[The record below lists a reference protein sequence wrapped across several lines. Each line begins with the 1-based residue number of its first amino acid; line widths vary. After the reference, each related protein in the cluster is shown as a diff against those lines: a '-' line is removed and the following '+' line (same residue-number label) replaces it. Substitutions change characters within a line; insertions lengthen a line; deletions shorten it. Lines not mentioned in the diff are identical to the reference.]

1 MNGWRRILKGLRG
14 MVITEDNSI
23 EYDIQY
29 FRNRKPKKV
38 KELERDVQGYREAN
52 IGLIRANNRLVQE
65 NRALKQVISER
76 EAKDLLLETT
86 ERESR
91 NLSIALAM
99 ILVVPP
105 VAMILLFFMG
115 L

>member
-1 MNGWRRILKGLRG
+1 ME
-14 MVITEDNSI
+14 TAEDNTI

-52 IGLIRANNRLVQE
+52 IGLIRANNKLVQE
-65 NRALKQVISER
+65 NRALKQVISEQ
-76 EAKDLLLETT
+76 EAKELLFETT

-91 NLSIALAM
+91 NLSITLAM

-115 L
+115 M

>member
-1 MNGWRRILKGLRG
+1 MNGWKRILKGLRG

-23 EYDIQY
+23 DYDTQY
-29 FRNRKPKKV
+29 FKNKKPKKV

-65 NRALKQVISER
+65 NRALKQVISEQ

-91 NLSIALAM
+91 NLSITLAM

>member
-1 MNGWRRILKGLRG
+1 MSGWKRTLKGLLG
-14 MVITEDNSI
+14 MEITEDNSI

-38 KELERDVQGYREAN
+38 KELERYVQGYREAN
-52 IGLIRANNRLVQE
+52 IGLIRANNKLVQE
-65 NRALKQVISER
+65 NKALKRELGER
-76 EAKDLLLETT
+76 KAKELLHETT

-91 NLSIALAM
+91 NLSITLAM

>member
-1 MNGWRRILKGLRG
+1 ME
-14 MVITEDNSI
+14 TAEDNTI

-52 IGLIRANNRLVQE
+52 IGLIRANNKLVQR
-65 NRALKQVISER
+65 NRELKRQLSEQ
-76 EAKDLLLETT
+76 EAKDLLFETT

-91 NLSIALAM
+91 NLSITLAM

-115 L
+115 M

>member
-1 MNGWRRILKGLRG
+1 ME
-14 MVITEDNSI
+14 TAEDNSI
-23 EYDIQY
+23 EYDTQY
-29 FRNRKPKKV
+29 FKNRKPKKV

-65 NRALKQVISER
+65 NKALKQMISEQ

-91 NLSIALAM
+91 NLSITLAM

-115 L
+115 M

>member
-1 MNGWRRILKGLRG
+1 MNGWKRILKGLRG

-38 KELERDVQGYREAN
+38 IELERDVKGYREAN
-52 IGLIRANNRLVQE
+52 IGLIRANNKLVQE
-65 NRALKQVISER
+65 NRALKQVISEQ
-76 EAKDLLLETT
+76 EAKELLLETT

-91 NLSIALAM
+91 NLSITLAM

>member
-1 MNGWRRILKGLRG
+1 MNGWKRILKGLRG

-23 EYDIQY
+23 EYDTQY
-29 FRNRKPKKV
+29 FKNRKPKKV

-52 IGLIRANNRLVQE
+52 IGLIRANNKLVQE
-65 NRALKQVISER
+65 NRALKQVISEQ

-91 NLSIALAM
+91 NLSITLAM

>member
-1 MNGWRRILKGLRG
+1 ME
-14 MVITEDNSI
+14 TAEDNTI

-29 FRNRKPKKV
+29 FKNRKPKKV

-52 IGLIRANNRLVQE
+52 IGLIRANNKLVQE
-65 NRALKQVISER
+65 NRALKQVISEQ
-76 EAKDLLLETT
+76 EAKELLFETT

-91 NLSIALAM
+91 NLSITLAM

-115 L
+115 M

>member
-1 MNGWRRILKGLRG
+1 MNGWRRILRGCNG

-52 IGLIRANNRLVQE
+52 IGLIRTNNRLVQE
-65 NRALKQVISER
+65 NKALKRELHER
-76 EAKDLLLETT
+76 KAKELLLETT

-91 NLSIALAM
+91 NLSITLAM

>member
-1 MNGWRRILKGLRG
+1 MEIAK
-14 MVITEDNSI
+14 DNSI

-29 FRNRKPKKV
+29 FKNRKPKKV
-38 KELERDVQGYREAN
+38 KELERDVLGYREAN
-52 IGLIRANNRLVQE
+52 IGLIRANNKLVQE
-65 NRALKQVISER
+65 NRALKQVISEQ

-91 NLSIALAM
+91 NLSITLAM

-115 L
+115 M

>member
-1 MNGWRRILKGLRG
+1 ME
-14 MVITEDNSI
+14 ITEDNSI

-52 IGLIRANNRLVQE
+52 IGLIRANNKLVQE

-76 EAKDLLLETT
+76 EAKELLLETT

-91 NLSIALAM
+91 NLSIALAFV
-99 ILVVPP
+99 LFVPP

-115 L
+115 M

>member
-1 MNGWRRILKGLRG
+1 MNGWKRILKGLLG
-14 MVITEDNSI
+14 MEITEDNSI
-23 EYDIQY
+23 KYDTQY

-52 IGLIRANNRLVQE
+52 IGLIRANNKLVQE
-65 NRALKQVISER
+65 NRTLKQVISER
-76 EAKDLLLETT
+76 EAKELLLETT

-91 NLSIALAM
+91 NLSITLAM

-115 L
+115 M